1 MSIFALEH
9 WQYSLS
15 GGAGAIL
22 VGKNN
27 ALAVIRWI

>member
-1 MSIFALEH
+1 MPENFAVTKTFTTFALEH

-22 VGKNN
+22 VE
-27 ALAVIRWI
+27 